1 MPNRF
6 TKTLIA
12 LCIVI
17 ITGCTS
23 KPREVTASV
32 PLVSYS
38 QGKSN
43 KQEIP
48 SQYWSVLSDP
58 QQTHLQ
64 HEKYQIKMD
73 NLYISALDL
82 VCRELIVVDKKNKLE
97 NRVACESSFIDE
109 HNKQN
114 KVWFL
119 ENQIIESSSYVE
131 L

>member
-6 TKTLIA
+6 TNTLII

-17 ITGCTS
+17 LTGCTS

-38 QGKSN
+38 QEKPN
-43 KQEIP
+43 KQEVP
-48 SQYWSVLSDP
+48 SQYWSGLSDP

-64 HEKYQIKMD
+64 HEKYQIQLA
-73 NLYISALDL
+73 NLYVSALNL

-97 NRVACESSFIDE
+97 KRIACESFFIDE

-114 KVWFL
+114 KAWFL
-119 ENQIIESSSYVE
+119 EKQIIESSSYVE